1 MICQEV
7 MELMQRHIDDDLDQ
21 QETSLME
28 DHADHCSDCAAM
40 LSRLQKLS
48 NNLEQLPRVVPK
60 YSLVDAILP
69 ELDRLYANQ
78 TADGTDN
85 GNAVIRADSKP
96 AEVRSQRPARRLWGR
111 ISGVVG
117 AGIIAGI
124 LLISNPGEWSLGG
137 NSKSNEASG
146 PNPASVESQEMA
158 PMMGVL
164 NDEAMLQEGAAEKRI
179 MAHDQSD
186 AERNSGEVTGS
197 TSTEEYSDTELSG
210 QMSNNEDI
218 GMGISGHFEEPTN
231 DSGLEDEP
239 QILSVPAFTVDSA
252 DGKWRAIA
260 VMDAGSFQILNLVD
274 NTEVYS
280 SEPRDGQI
288 TLLNWNEESTLL
300 YYTVTDTTGDVTE
313 WQFAIATAEETGVNR

>member
-48 NNLEQLPRVVPK
+48 NDLEQLPRVVPK

-69 ELDRLYANQ
+69 ELDRLYAAQ
-78 TADGTDN
+78 STDGTDN
-85 GNAVIRADSKP
+85 AAIHADSKP

-117 AGIIAGI
+117 AGIIAG
-124 LLISNPGEWSLGG
+124 LLLFNNPWEWSLGG

-146 PNPASVESQEMA
+146 PIPASAESQQMA
-158 PMMGVL
+158 PMMESLGNESAL
-164 NDEAMLQEGAAEKRI
+164 EDGAAQKRI
-179 MAHDQSD
+179 MSQDEND
-186 AERNSGEVTGS
+186 AERNNVEVTGS
-197 TSTEEYSDTELSG
+197 MATEEMMDHKSEQQND
-210 QMSNNEDI
+210 NEDI
-218 GMGISGHFEEPTN
+218 PMGIQGQIEEPAS
-231 DSGLEDEP
+231 DSAFEDAP
-239 QILSVPAFTVDSA
+239 QMLGVPAVTVDSA

-260 VMDAGSFQILNLVD
+260 AMDAGSFQILNLED
-274 NTEVYS
+274 NTQLYA
-280 SEPRDGQI
+280 SEPRDHQI
-288 TLLNWNEESTLL
+288 ILLNWNEESTIL
-300 YYTVTDTTGDVTE
+300 YYTVTDAEGTVTE
-313 WQFAIATAEETGVNR
+313 WQFAIAAAEETRR